1 MLRQIFVFVVV
12 AAVALY
18 YNIILVC
25 YVEPVGA
32 KTKINVFKCVH
43 SFC

>member
-12 AAVALY
+12 AVVLY
-18 YNIILVC
+18 YTIILVHF
-25 YVEPVGA
+25 VEPVGA
-32 KTKINVFKCVH
+32 KTKINVLFKCVQ